1 MAKTISVCLQHQLL
15 ILGFTAWFLPDAG
28 KRLHIL
34 FGHFVMELCSQRV
47 CLKTCPLKLLVCF
60 IASSP

>member
-47 CLKTCPLKLLVCF
+47 SQDV
-60 IASSP
+60 SS